1 MFVNV
6 PASLTRWGNKKAVKQ
21 NTTQEKAFCIQ
32 TQTLI

>member
-1 MFVNV
+1 MGKQKG
-6 PASLTRWGNKKAVKQ
+6 RKQ